1 MINVLSEPVLYNAV
15 NSWETW
21 VTFVF
26 GLVFVGLGIWF
37 MFLYQDQKRKQ
48 ITSSRL
54 ADEKGYSHGSFK
66 GVWMRHRATIF
77 AFLVA
82 TFFIVGVSL
91 MVIPFT

>member
-1 MINVLSEPVLYNAV
+1 MINVLSNPTLYN
-15 NSWETW
+15 SRYDWTTW
-21 VTFVF
+21 LTFVF

-66 GVWMRHRATIF
+66 GFWMRNRARIF

-91 MVIPFT
+91 MVTPFL